1 VGQRALNRA
10 LDGIDGVTAVHICFG
25 YAAIIHTRPSGY
37 SFLPELQQCSCHQI
51 SIETAQSNLDCSVL
65 ASLTGKTI
73 MLGVIDLSDMKCRN
87 ARASAARIRRALPFT
102 DPKKV
107 IVCTDCGMKYLPREV
122 AFGKMKAMVDGAS
135 IVRRSLGEFEP
146 QPHQRAS

>member
-1 VGQRALNRA
+1 MQARPEEARAWGQRALNRA

-73 MLGVIDLSDMKCRN
+73 MLGVIDLSDMN
-87 ARASAARIRRALPFT
+87 VETPEQVAARIRRALPFT

-135 IVRRSLGEFEP
+135 IVRRELG
-146 QPHQRAS
+146 